1 VSKLQIFDALIIG
14 GGVGGGA
21 AALSLASRGYKVAI
35 VEERDWG
42 GTTINR
48 GSTSKRALLASAET
62 HYRLTQLHQS
72 VLPLDWSEMASHS
85 AAVTTAAN
93 QRYGSRLT
101 ASGVT
106 TIEGHA
112 TFIDSQTIR
121 VHGEE
126 YQAKWIIVA
135 TGARP
140 RMLSFPGDQYLEHS
154 ASFLKSA
161 ILPKN
166 ITIIGAGIISFALA
180 SIATEAGAKVTI
192 VQHNQRALGIFDHE
206 LVQKLIQRLT
216 DAGVV
221 FKFDNTVQEITCKSS
236 NNYEVITDK
245 DTFQT
250 NVIYCVAGRVPN
262 VEDLNLDTVGVRLG
276 SHGIQVDEKL
286 QTTNPHIFALGDCCD
301 AAVPKLSNY
310 AIYQGKYL
318 GTSIGNTA
326 RFSIKYPIPALTV
339 FSLPKLGQVGISVQR
354 ANQQKNL
361 VVKNIDL
368 CKWQTYARN
377 GDDLAQMK
385 LVINKGSQQIV
396 GAEILSQDADYLVN
410 YLSLL
415 MQQHISAVDLSR
427 QLFAY
432 PTQASDLY
440 GIWQSK

>member
-1 VSKLQIFDALIIG
+1 MQIFDALIIG

-21 AALSLASRGYKVAI
+21 AALNLVARGYKVAI

-62 HYRLTQLHQS
+62 HYRLSRLGQP
-72 VLPLDWSEMASHS
+72 VEPLDWSKMATHS
-85 AAVTTAAN
+85 ASVTTAAN
-93 QRYGSRLT
+93 QRYGNRLVS
-101 ASGVT
+101 SGVT

-112 TFIDSQTIR
+112 NLIDSQTIK
-121 VHGEE
+121 VHGEK
-126 YQAKWIIVA
+126 YQAKWIILA

-140 RMLSFPGDQYLEHS
+140 RTLLFPGNQYVKHS

-161 ILPKN
+161 VLSPN

-180 SIATEAGAKVTI
+180 SIASEAGAKVTI
-192 VQHNQRALGIFDHE
+192 VQHNQRALGIFDRG
-206 LVQKLIQRLT
+206 LVKKLIQRLS
-216 DAGVV
+216 DAGVE
-221 FKFDNTVQEITCKSS
+221 FKFDNTVQSITLKSA
-236 NNYEVITDK
+236 NNYEVVTDK
-245 DTFQT
+245 TTFQA
-250 NVIYCVAGRVPN
+250 NAIYCVAGRVPN
-262 VEDLNLDTVGVRLG
+262 VEDLNLSSVGVQFNE
-276 SHGIQVDEKL
+276 HGIKVDEKL

-301 AAVPKLSNY
+301 VTVPKLSNY

-318 GTSIGNTA
+318 GSSLGSA
-326 RFSIKYPIPALTV
+326 VRFSIKYPVTALTV
-339 FSLPKLGQVGISVQR
+339 FSLPKLGQVGISVQK

-361 VVKNIDL
+361 EVKDIDL
-368 CKWQTYARN
+368 SDWQTYSRN
-377 GDDLAQMK
+377 GDNLSQMK

-396 GAEILSQDADYLVN
+396 GAEVLSQDADYLVN

-415 MQQHISAVDLSR
+415 MQQKVSADDLR
-427 QLFAY
+427 QQLFAY